1 MYSTFISVA
10 DTKETNGVKEIVN
23 GKQTGDVIRGFKMLL
38 KNKYDQE
45 LLNIEL
51 PDDKLDNVAIVADA
65 EKGQEAQR

>member
-1 MYSTFISVA
+1 
-10 DTKETNGVKEIVN
+10 
-23 GKQTGDVIRGFKMLL
+23 MLL

-45 LLNIEL
+45 LLNSEL